1 MLYFEEQLL
10 DADWSL
16 NAANWQWLSASAF
29 FHQYY
34 RVYSPIAFG
43 KKTDKEGEFI
53 KKYLPVLAKMP
64 SKYIYEPWL
73 APKEVQK
80 NVGCVIGKDYP
91 APIVDHAVI
100 SKENI
105 QRMKASYAK
114 NVSAKD
120 KAKDKGKVDNPFA
133 DDKVT
138 VKKSAKKSVKKEDVV
153 KKETSLSASKK
164 RKTPSSKISPK
175 KQPKIDSTLKK
186 LKIKE
191 EKKYK

>member
-1 MLYFEEQLL
+1 
-10 DADWSL
+10 
-16 NAANWQWLSASAF
+16 
-29 FHQYY
+29 
-34 RVYSPIAFG
+34 
-43 KKTDKEGEFI
+43 
-53 KKYLPVLAKMP
+53 MP

-100 SKENI
+100 SKVNI

-120 KAKDKGKVDNPFA
+120 KAKVENPFA
-133 DDKVT
+133 DNSVT
-138 VKKSAKKSVKKEDVV
+138 VKKSVKKTVKKLEKKEDGVKKEA
-153 KKETSLSASKK
+153 KTLSASKK

-175 KQPKIDSTLKK
+175 KQPKIDATLKK

-191 EKKYK
+191 EKK